1 MFSAAAM
8 LRQSS
13 DCSAGKTQYSQNF
26 SHEVYAATGGG
37 NVTLTAQGLIDLTAA
52 RIPAGE
58 ISYLTNCGEESRVV
72 EATDFLVKIDI
83 NLDHIGSGFGSLGDG
98 TVTSSA
104 NCVVKRTDG
113 GLNNMQAGGSETIG
127 PIVNNG
133 FYKPINLESI
143 EIAEGSAV
151 TLSYI
156 IASPLV

>member
-13 DCSAGKTQYSQNF
+13 DCSAGLKQYSQNF
-26 SHEVYAATGGG
+26 SHEVYAAIGGG
-37 NVTLTAQGLIDLTAA
+37 TVTLTAQDIIDLTAA
-52 RIPAGE
+52 RSGQIT
-58 ISYLTNCGEESRVV
+58 YLTNCGEESRVV
-72 EATDFLVKIDI
+72 EATDFLAKIDI
-83 NLDHIGSGFGSLGDG
+83 NLDHIGSGVGDLGDA

-104 NCVVKRTDG
+104 DCVVKRTDTG
-113 GLNNMQAGGSETIG
+113 VNNMQAGGSDTIG
-127 PIVNNG
+127 PIVQNG
-133 FYKPINLESI
+133 FYKPINLDSI